1 MKRINIVGFIDFHR
15 EEWDIRPSMVDKIRQ
30 AFHDS
35 ELWTYKDLCACTEKQ
50 LLKIRHVT
58 PELVEHVKETLENVG
73 LHLGMTEKELDAY
86 HDAEYDARHQSV
98 EPKGTHVHD
107 DVLNI
112 LDGANILEFLRKKAE
127 TGNVE
132 KGNGTLIPE
141 GAATEQIVG
150 VDKIEGSNLSFR
162 SDAATEQIAGTSKED
177 RAEEEAKEEAVSAN
191 TDGMQKKEIE
201 SLQETEQKKGTEQL
215 QETEPLQEME
225 AKHKKKF
232 DAQKVYNHAM
242 ARILCDPCQML
253 RGDDLEFMRHQ
264 LVMSVLEQQSWLM
277 RTFCSFNYRVKVAM
291 RKANY
296 IMLEYR
302 HDMGLRSTVYQHLEY
317 EGTIKELEA

>member
-1 MKRINIVGFIDFHR
+1 MKRINIVGFINFHR
-15 EEWDIRPSMVDKIRQ
+15 EDWDIRPSMVEKTRQ

-58 PELVEHVKETLENVG
+58 PELVGHVKETLEYVG

-127 TGNVE
+127 TGNME
-132 KGNGTLIPE
+132 KGSGMLIPE
-141 GAATEQIVG
+141 DGATEQIVG
-150 VDKIEGSNLSFR
+150 ISEED
-162 SDAATEQIAGTSKED
+162 IAEEKAKED
-177 RAEEEAKEEAVSAN
+177 AVSAN

-215 QETEPLQEME
+215 QEAEPLQQAE

-232 DAQKVYNHAM
+232 DAQKAYNHAM
-242 ARILCDPCQML
+242 ARILRDPCQIV

-277 RTFCSFNYRVKVAM
+277 KTFCFFSYRVKVAM

>member
-15 EEWDIRPSMVDKIRQ
+15 EKWDIRPSMMEKMRQ

-50 LLKIRHVT
+50 LLKIRYVT
-58 PELVEHVKETLENVG
+58 PELVGHIKETLEDAG

-86 HDAEYDARHQSV
+86 HDAEYDARHQCA
-98 EPKGTHVHD
+98 EQKGTS
-107 DVLNI
+107 
-112 LDGANILEFLRKKAE
+112 E
-127 TGNVE
+127 
-132 KGNGTLIPE
+132 
-141 GAATEQIVG
+141 
-150 VDKIEGSNLSFR
+150 
-162 SDAATEQIAGTSKED
+162 ED
-177 RAEEEAKEEAVSAN
+177 IAEEEAKEEAVSVN
-191 TDGMQKKEIE
+191 TDGLQQKEIE
-201 SLQETEQKKGTEQL
+201 SLQETEQKKETEQL
-215 QETEPLQEME
+215 QEAEPLQEME

-232 DAQKVYNHAM
+232 DAQKAYNHAM
-242 ARILCDPCQML
+242 ARILRDPCQMV

>member
-15 EEWDIRPSMVDKIRQ
+15 EEWDIRPSMVEKTRQ

-58 PELVEHVKETLENVG
+58 PELVEHVKETLEDVG

-98 EPKGTHVHD
+98 ESKRRSEED
-107 DVLNI
+107 I
-112 LDGANILEFLRKKAE
+112 AE
-127 TGNVE
+127 N
-132 KGNGTLIPE
+132 
-141 GAATEQIVG
+141 
-150 VDKIEGSNLSFR
+150 
-162 SDAATEQIAGTSKED
+162 
-177 RAEEEAKEEAVSAN
+177 EAKEATSFAD
-191 TDGMQKKEIE
+191 TDGMQKKEPE
-201 SLQETEQKKGTEQL
+201 PLQETE
-215 QETEPLQEME
+215 
-225 AKHKKKF
+225 AKHKEEF
-232 DAQKVYNHAM
+232 DARKAYNHAM

-277 RTFCSFNYRVKVAM
+277 KTFCSFNYRVKEAM

-296 IMLEYR
+296 IMQEYR

-317 EGTIKELEA
+317 DGKIKELEA

>member
-15 EEWDIRPSMVDKIRQ
+15 EEWDIRPSVVEKIRL

-50 LLKIRHVT
+50 LLKIRYVT
-58 PELVEHVKETLENVG
+58 PELVGHIKETLEDVG
-73 LHLGMTEKELDAY
+73 LHLGMTEKELDVY

-98 EPKGTHVHD
+98 EQKGTS
-107 DVLNI
+107 
-112 LDGANILEFLRKKAE
+112 EE
-127 TGNVE
+127 E
-132 KGNGTLIPE
+132 
-141 GAATEQIVG
+141 
-150 VDKIEGSNLSFR
+150 
-162 SDAATEQIAGTSKED
+162 IAKD
-177 RAEEEAKEEAVSAN
+177 EAKEDAAFAD
-191 TDGMQKKEIE
+191 TDGIQKKWNEL
-201 SLQETEQKKGTEQL
+201 LQETEQKKETEQL
-215 QETEPLQEME
+215 HETELLQDTET
-225 AKHKKKF
+225 KHKKEF
-232 DAQKVYNHAM
+232 DVQKAYNHAI
-242 ARILCDPCQML
+242 ARILRDPCQMI

-277 RTFCSFNYRVKVAM
+277 KTFCSFNYRVKVAM

-317 EGTIKELEA
+317 DGRIKELEA

>member
-15 EEWDIRPSMVDKIRQ
+15 EKWDIRPSMMEKMRQ

-50 LLKIRHVT
+50 LLKIRYVT
-58 PELVEHVKETLENVG
+58 PELVEHIKETLEDVG

-98 EPKGTHVHD
+98 EQKGTS
-107 DVLNI
+107 
-112 LDGANILEFLRKKAE
+112 E
-127 TGNVE
+127 
-132 KGNGTLIPE
+132 
-141 GAATEQIVG
+141 
-150 VDKIEGSNLSFR
+150 
-162 SDAATEQIAGTSKED
+162 ED
-177 RAEEEAKEEAVSAN
+177 IAEEEAKEDAASVN
-191 TDGMQKKEIE
+191 TDGMQKEIE
-201 SLQETEQKKGTEQL
+201 SLQETEQKKGTEQM
-215 QETEPLQEME
+215 QEAKPLQDME

-232 DAQKVYNHAM
+232 DAQKAYNHAM
-242 ARILCDPCQML
+242 ARILRDPCQMV

-302 HDMGLRSTVYQHLEY
+302 RDIGLRSTVYQHLEY

>member
-15 EEWDIRPSMVDKIRQ
+15 EEWDIRPSMVEKTRQ

-58 PELVEHVKETLENVG
+58 PELVEHVKETLEDVG

-98 EPKGTHVHD
+98 ESKRISEED
-107 DVLNI
+107 I
-112 LDGANILEFLRKKAE
+112 AE
-127 TGNVE
+127 N
-132 KGNGTLIPE
+132 
-141 GAATEQIVG
+141 
-150 VDKIEGSNLSFR
+150 
-162 SDAATEQIAGTSKED
+162 
-177 RAEEEAKEEAVSAN
+177 EAKEATSFAD
-191 TDGMQKKEIE
+191 TDGMQKKA
-201 SLQETEQKKGTEQL
+201 TEQL
-215 QETEPLQEME
+215 QETE
-225 AKHKKKF
+225 AKHKEEF
-232 DAQKVYNHAM
+232 DARKAYNHAM

-277 RTFCSFNYRVKVAM
+277 KTFCSFNNRVKVAM
-291 RKANY
+291 QKANY
-296 IMLEYR
+296 IMQEYR
-302 HDMGLRSTVYQHLEY
+302 HDMGLRSTVYQHLE
-317 EGTIKELEA
+317 

>member
-15 EEWDIRPSMVDKIRQ
+15 EKWDIRPSMMEKMRQ

-35 ELWTYKDLCACTEKQ
+35 ELWTYKDLCALSEKQ
-50 LLKIRHVT
+50 LLKIRYVT
-58 PELVEHVKETLENVG
+58 PELVGHIKETLEDVG

-98 EPKGTHVHD
+98 EQKKTNIHD
-107 DVLNI
+107 DVPEM
-112 LDGANILEFLRKKAE
+112 LDEANILEALRKKPIS
-127 TGNVE
+127 GFLE
-132 KGNGTLIPE
+132 KEAGLPIPE
-141 GAATEQIVG
+141 DAATEQIVG
-150 VDKIEGSNLSFR
+150 ISEED
-162 SDAATEQIAGTSKED
+162 IAEND
-177 RAEEEAKEEAVSAN
+177 AKEAITSAN
-191 TDGMQKKEIE
+191 TDGMQKKE
-201 SLQETEQKKGTEQL
+201 K
-215 QETEPLQEME
+215 EPLQETE
-225 AKHKKKF
+225 AKHKKEF
-232 DAQKVYNHAM
+232 DVRKAYNHAM
-242 ARILCDPCQML
+242 ARILRDPCQML

-296 IMLEYR
+296 IMQEYR

-317 EGTIKELEA
+317 DGTIKELEA

>member
-15 EEWDIRPSMVDKIRQ
+15 EKWDIRPSMMEKMRQ
-30 AFHDS
+30 VFHDS

-50 LLKIRHVT
+50 LLKIRYVT

-127 TGNVE
+127 TGNME
-132 KGNGTLIPE
+132 KGSGMLIPE
-141 GAATEQIVG
+141 DAVTEQIVG
-150 VDKIEGSNLSFR
+150 TFE
-162 SDAATEQIAGTSKED
+162 ED
-177 RAEEEAKEEAVSAN
+177 IAKEEVKEDAASAN
-191 TDGMQKKEIE
+191 TDGIQKKKIE

-215 QETEPLQEME
+215 QEAEPLQEME

-232 DAQKVYNHAM
+232 DAQKAYNHAM
-242 ARILCDPCQML
+242 ARILRDPCQMV

-296 IMLEYR
+296 IMQEYR
-302 HDMGLRSTVYQHLEY
+302 HDMGLRSTVYQHLKY
-317 EGTIKELEA
+317 DGTIKELEA

>member
-15 EEWDIRPSMVDKIRQ
+15 EEWDIRPSMMEKMRQ

-50 LLKIRHVT
+50 LLKIRYVT
-58 PELVEHVKETLENVG
+58 PELVEHIKETLEDVG

-86 HDAEYDARHQSV
+86 HDAEYDARHQCA
-98 EPKGTHVHD
+98 EQKGTS
-107 DVLNI
+107 
-112 LDGANILEFLRKKAE
+112 E
-127 TGNVE
+127 
-132 KGNGTLIPE
+132 
-141 GAATEQIVG
+141 
-150 VDKIEGSNLSFR
+150 
-162 SDAATEQIAGTSKED
+162 ED
-177 RAEEEAKEEAVSAN
+177 IAEEEAKEEAASVN
-191 TDGMQKKEIE
+191 TDGMQKEIE
-201 SLQETEQKKGTEQL
+201 SLQETKQKKGTEQL
-215 QETEPLQEME
+215 QETEPLQETE

-232 DAQKVYNHAM
+232 DAQKAYNHAM
-242 ARILCDPCQML
+242 ARILRDPCQML

>member
-15 EEWDIRPSMVDKIRQ
+15 EKWDIRPSMVEKTRR

-50 LLKIRHVT
+50 LLKIRYVT
-58 PELVEHVKETLENVG
+58 PELVEHIKETLENVG

-86 HDAEYDARHQSV
+86 HDAEYDARHQSA
-98 EPKGTHVHD
+98 EQKKTNIHD
-107 DVLNI
+107 DVPEM
-112 LDGANILEFLRKKAE
+112 LDEANILEALRKKPVS
-127 TGNVE
+127 GFLE
-132 KGNGTLIPE
+132 KEAGLPIQE
-141 GAATEQIVG
+141 DAATEQIVG
-150 VDKIEGSNLSFR
+150 ISEED
-162 SDAATEQIAGTSKED
+162 IAEND
-177 RAEEEAKEEAVSAN
+177 AKEAITSAN
-191 TDGMQKKEIE
+191 TDGMQKKE
-201 SLQETEQKKGTEQL
+201 K
-215 QETEPLQEME
+215 EPLQETE
-225 AKHKKKF
+225 AKHKKEF
-232 DAQKVYNHAM
+232 DAQKAYNHAM
-242 ARILCDPCQML
+242 ARILRDPCQML

-296 IMLEYR
+296 IMQEYR

>member
-15 EEWDIRPSMVDKIRQ
+15 EGWDIRPSMMEKMRQ

-50 LLKIRHVT
+50 LLKIRYVT
-58 PELVEHVKETLENVG
+58 PELVEHIKETLEDVG

-98 EPKGTHVHD
+98 EQKGTSEED
-107 DVLNI
+107 
-112 LDGANILEFLRKKAE
+112 
-127 TGNVE
+127 
-132 KGNGTLIPE
+132 
-141 GAATEQIVG
+141 
-150 VDKIEGSNLSFR
+150 
-162 SDAATEQIAGTSKED
+162 IAD
-177 RAEEEAKEEAVSAN
+177 EEAKEDAASAN

-215 QETEPLQEME
+215 QETEPLQEIE
-225 AKHKKKF
+225 AKHKKEF
-232 DAQKVYNHAM
+232 DAQKAYNHAM
-242 ARILCDPCQML
+242 ARILRDPCQMV

-277 RTFCSFNYRVKVAM
+277 KTFCSFPYRLKAAM

-296 IMLEYR
+296 IMQEYR
-302 HDMGLRSTVYQHLEY
+302 HDMGLRSTVYQHLEFD
-317 EGTIKELEA
+317 GTIKELEA

>member
-15 EEWDIRPSMVDKIRQ
+15 EEWDIRPSMVEKTRQ

-58 PELVEHVKETLENVG
+58 PELVEHIKETLEDVG
-73 LHLGMTEKELDAY
+73 LHLGMTEKDLDAY

-98 EPKGTHVHD
+98 ESKRISEED
-107 DVLNI
+107 I
-112 LDGANILEFLRKKAE
+112 AE
-127 TGNVE
+127 N
-132 KGNGTLIPE
+132 
-141 GAATEQIVG
+141 
-150 VDKIEGSNLSFR
+150 
-162 SDAATEQIAGTSKED
+162 
-177 RAEEEAKEEAVSAN
+177 EAKEATSFAD
-191 TDGMQKKEIE
+191 TDGMQKKA
-201 SLQETEQKKGTEQL
+201 TEQL
-215 QETEPLQEME
+215 QETE
-225 AKHKKKF
+225 AKHKEEF
-232 DAQKVYNHAM
+232 DARKAYNHAM

-277 RTFCSFNYRVKVAM
+277 KTFCSFNYRVKVAM
-291 RKANY
+291 QKANY
-296 IMLEYR
+296 IMQEYR

-317 EGTIKELEA
+317 DGKNKELEA

>member
-15 EEWDIRPSMVDKIRQ
+15 EKWDIRPSMMEKMRQ

-50 LLKIRHVT
+50 LLKIRYVT
-58 PELVEHVKETLENVG
+58 PELVGHIKETLEDVG

-86 HDAEYDARHQSV
+86 HDAEYDARHQSA
-98 EPKGTHVHD
+98 EQKKTNIHD
-107 DVLNI
+107 DVPEM
-112 LDGANILEFLRKKAE
+112 LDEANILEALHKKPVSGFL
-127 TGNVE
+127 E
-132 KGNGTLIPE
+132 KEAGLPIPE
-141 GAATEQIVG
+141 DAATEQIVG
-150 VDKIEGSNLSFR
+150 ISEED
-162 SDAATEQIAGTSKED
+162 IAEND
-177 RAEEEAKEEAVSAN
+177 AKEAITSAN
-191 TDGMQKKEIE
+191 TDGMQKKE
-201 SLQETEQKKGTEQL
+201 K
-215 QETEPLQEME
+215 EPLQETE

-232 DAQKVYNHAM
+232 DAQKAYNHAM
-242 ARILCDPCQML
+242 ARILRDPCQMV

-264 LVMSVLEQQSWLM
+264 LVMSVLEQQSWLI
-277 RTFCSFNYRVKVAM
+277 RTFCSFSYRVKVAM

>member
-15 EEWDIRPSMVDKIRQ
+15 EEWDIRPSVVEKIRL

-50 LLKIRHVT
+50 LLKIRYVT
-58 PELVEHVKETLENVG
+58 PELVGHIKETLEDVG

-98 EPKGTHVHD
+98 EQKG
-107 DVLNI
+107 
-112 LDGANILEFLRKKAE
+112 ASEE
-127 TGNVE
+127 E
-132 KGNGTLIPE
+132 
-141 GAATEQIVG
+141 
-150 VDKIEGSNLSFR
+150 
-162 SDAATEQIAGTSKED
+162 IAKD
-177 RAEEEAKEEAVSAN
+177 EAKEDAAFAD
-191 TDGMQKKEIE
+191 TDGIQKKWNEL
-201 SLQETEQKKGTEQL
+201 LQETEQKKETEQL
-215 QETEPLQEME
+215 HETEPLQDTE
-225 AKHKKKF
+225 AKHKKEF
-232 DAQKVYNHAM
+232 DAQKAYNHAM
-242 ARILCDPCQML
+242 ARILRDPCQMI

-277 RTFCSFNYRVKVAM
+277 KTFCSFNYRVKVAM

-317 EGTIKELEA
+317 DGTIKELEA

>member
-15 EEWDIRPSMVDKIRQ
+15 EEWDIRPSMVEKTRQ

-58 PELVEHVKETLENVG
+58 PELVEHVKETLEDVG

-86 HDAEYDARHQSV
+86 HDAEYDARHQSA
-98 EPKGTHVHD
+98 EQKG
-107 DVLNI
+107 
-112 LDGANILEFLRKKAE
+112 ASE
-127 TGNVE
+127 
-132 KGNGTLIPE
+132 
-141 GAATEQIVG
+141 
-150 VDKIEGSNLSFR
+150 
-162 SDAATEQIAGTSKED
+162 ED
-177 RAEEEAKEEAVSAN
+177 IAEEEAKEDTASAN

-201 SLQETEQKKGTEQL
+201 SLQETEQKKETEQL
-215 QETEPLQEME
+215 QEAEPLQETE

-232 DAQKVYNHAM
+232 DAQKAYNHAM
-242 ARILCDPCQML
+242 ARILRDPCQMV

-277 RTFCSFNYRVKVAM
+277 KTFCSFNYRVKVAM
-291 RKANY
+291 QKANY
-296 IMLEYR
+296 IMQEYR

>member
-15 EEWDIRPSMVDKIRQ
+15 EKWDIRPSMMEKMRQ

-50 LLKIRHVT
+50 LLKIRYVT
-58 PELVEHVKETLENVG
+58 PELVGHIKETLEDVG

-98 EPKGTHVHD
+98 EQKGTS
-107 DVLNI
+107 
-112 LDGANILEFLRKKAE
+112 E
-127 TGNVE
+127 
-132 KGNGTLIPE
+132 
-141 GAATEQIVG
+141 
-150 VDKIEGSNLSFR
+150 
-162 SDAATEQIAGTSKED
+162 ED
-177 RAEEEAKEEAVSAN
+177 IAEEEAKGDAVSAN
-191 TDGMQKKEIE
+191 RDGMQKKEIE

-225 AKHKKKF
+225 TKHKKEF
-232 DAQKVYNHAM
+232 DAQKAYNHAM
-242 ARILCDPCQML
+242 ARILRDPCQMV

-277 RTFCSFNYRVKVAM
+277 KTFCSFNYRVKVAM
-291 RKANY
+291 QKANY
-296 IMLEYR
+296 IMQEYR

-317 EGTIKELEA
+317 DGKIKELEA

>member
-15 EEWDIRPSMVDKIRQ
+15 EKWDIRPSMMEKMRQ
-30 AFHDS
+30 VFHDS

-50 LLKIRHVT
+50 LLKIRYVT
-58 PELVEHVKETLENVG
+58 PELVGHIKETLEDVG

-86 HDAEYDARHQSV
+86 HDAEYDARHQS
-98 EPKGTHVHD
+98 
-107 DVLNI
+107 
-112 LDGANILEFLRKKAE
+112 AE
-127 TGNVE
+127 Q
-132 KGNGTLIPE
+132 K
-141 GAATEQIVG
+141 
-150 VDKIEGSNLSFR
+150 R
-162 SDAATEQIAGTSKED
+162 TSEED
-177 RAEEEAKEEAVSAN
+177 IAEEEAKEDAASAN

-201 SLQETEQKKGTEQL
+201 SLQGTEQL
-215 QETEPLQEME
+215 QETDPLQERE

-232 DAQKVYNHAM
+232 DAQKAYNHAM
-242 ARILCDPCQML
+242 ARILRDPCQMV

>member
-15 EEWDIRPSMVDKIRQ
+15 EEWDIRPSMMEKMRQ

-50 LLKIRHVT
+50 LLKIRYVT
-58 PELVEHVKETLENVG
+58 PELVGHIKETLEDVG

-98 EPKGTHVHD
+98 EQKKTNIHD
-107 DVLNI
+107 DVPEM
-112 LDGANILEFLRKKAE
+112 LDEANILEALRKKPIS
-127 TGNVE
+127 GFLE
-132 KGNGTLIPE
+132 KEAGLPIPE
-141 GAATEQIVG
+141 DAATEQIVG
-150 VDKIEGSNLSFR
+150 ISEED
-162 SDAATEQIAGTSKED
+162 IAEND
-177 RAEEEAKEEAVSAN
+177 AKEAITSAN
-191 TDGMQKKEIE
+191 TDGMQKKE
-201 SLQETEQKKGTEQL
+201 K
-215 QETEPLQEME
+215 EPLQEME
-225 AKHKKKF
+225 AKHKKEF
-232 DAQKVYNHAM
+232 DAQKAYNHAM
-242 ARILCDPCQML
+242 ARILRDPCQML

-264 LVMSVLEQQSWLM
+264 LVMSVLEQQGWLM

>member
-15 EEWDIRPSMVDKIRQ
+15 EEWDIRPSMVEKTRQ

-58 PELVEHVKETLENVG
+58 PELVEHIKETLEDVG
-73 LHLGMTEKELDAY
+73 LHLGMTEKDLDAY

-98 EPKGTHVHD
+98 EYKRISEED
-107 DVLNI
+107 I
-112 LDGANILEFLRKKAE
+112 AE
-127 TGNVE
+127 N
-132 KGNGTLIPE
+132 
-141 GAATEQIVG
+141 
-150 VDKIEGSNLSFR
+150 
-162 SDAATEQIAGTSKED
+162 
-177 RAEEEAKEEAVSAN
+177 EAKEATSFAD
-191 TDGMQKKEIE
+191 TDGMQKKA
-201 SLQETEQKKGTEQL
+201 TEQL
-215 QETEPLQEME
+215 QETE
-225 AKHKKKF
+225 AKHKEKF
-232 DAQKVYNHAM
+232 DARKAYNHAM

-277 RTFCSFNYRVKVAM
+277 KTFCSFNYRVKVAM
-291 RKANY
+291 QKANY
-296 IMLEYR
+296 IMQEYR

-317 EGTIKELEA
+317 DGKIKELEA

>member
-15 EEWDIRPSMVDKIRQ
+15 EEWDIRPSMVEKTRQ

-58 PELVEHVKETLENVG
+58 PELVEHVKETLEDVG

-98 EPKGTHVHD
+98 ESKRISEED
-107 DVLNI
+107 I
-112 LDGANILEFLRKKAE
+112 AE
-127 TGNVE
+127 N
-132 KGNGTLIPE
+132 
-141 GAATEQIVG
+141 
-150 VDKIEGSNLSFR
+150 
-162 SDAATEQIAGTSKED
+162 
-177 RAEEEAKEEAVSAN
+177 EAKEATSFAD
-191 TDGMQKKEIE
+191 TDGMQKKA
-201 SLQETEQKKGTEQL
+201 TEQL
-215 QETEPLQEME
+215 QETEV
-225 AKHKKKF
+225 KHKEEF
-232 DAQKVYNHAM
+232 DARKAYNHAM

-277 RTFCSFNYRVKVAM
+277 KTFCSFNYRVKVAM
-291 RKANY
+291 QKANY
-296 IMLEYR
+296 IMQEYR

>member
-15 EEWDIRPSMVDKIRQ
+15 EEWDIRPSMVEKTRQ

-58 PELVEHVKETLENVG
+58 PELVEHVKETLEDVG

-98 EPKGTHVHD
+98 ESK
-107 DVLNI
+107 
-112 LDGANILEFLRKKAE
+112 RKYEEDIAE
-127 TGNVE
+127 N
-132 KGNGTLIPE
+132 
-141 GAATEQIVG
+141 
-150 VDKIEGSNLSFR
+150 
-162 SDAATEQIAGTSKED
+162 
-177 RAEEEAKEEAVSAN
+177 EAKEATSFAD
-191 TDGMQKKEIE
+191 TDGMQKKA
-201 SLQETEQKKGTEQL
+201 TEQL
-215 QETEPLQEME
+215 QETE
-225 AKHKKKF
+225 AKHKEEF
-232 DAQKVYNHAM
+232 DARKAYNHAM

-277 RTFCSFNYRVKVAM
+277 KTFCSFNYRVKVAM
-291 RKANY
+291 QKANY
-296 IMLEYR
+296 IMQEYR

-317 EGTIKELEA
+317 DGKIKELEA

>member
-1 MKRINIVGFIDFHR
+1 MKRINIVGFINFHR
-15 EEWDIRPSMVDKIRQ
+15 EKWDIRPSMMEKMRQ
-30 AFHDS
+30 VFHDS

-50 LLKIRHVT
+50 LLKIRYVT
-58 PELVEHVKETLENVG
+58 PELVGHIKETLEDVG

-86 HDAEYDARHQSV
+86 HDAEYDARHQS
-98 EPKGTHVHD
+98 
-107 DVLNI
+107 
-112 LDGANILEFLRKKAE
+112 AE
-127 TGNVE
+127 Q
-132 KGNGTLIPE
+132 K
-141 GAATEQIVG
+141 
-150 VDKIEGSNLSFR
+150 R
-162 SDAATEQIAGTSKED
+162 TSEED
-177 RAEEEAKEEAVSAN
+177 IAEEEAKEDAASAN

-201 SLQETEQKKGTEQL
+201 SLQGTEQL
-215 QETEPLQEME
+215 QETEPLQERE

-232 DAQKVYNHAM
+232 DAQKAYNHAM
-242 ARILCDPCQML
+242 ARILRDPCQMV

>member
-15 EEWDIRPSMVDKIRQ
+15 EKWDIRPSMMEKMRQ
-30 AFHDS
+30 VFHDS

-50 LLKIRHVT
+50 LLKIRYVT
-58 PELVEHVKETLENVG
+58 PELVGHIKETLEDIG

-86 HDAEYDARHQSV
+86 HDAEYDARHQSA
-98 EPKGTHVHD
+98 EQKRTSEE
-107 DVLNI
+107 NI
-112 LDGANILEFLRKKAE
+112 
-127 TGNVE
+127 
-132 KGNGTLIPE
+132 
-141 GAATEQIVG
+141 
-150 VDKIEGSNLSFR
+150 
-162 SDAATEQIAGTSKED
+162 
-177 RAEEEAKEEAVSAN
+177 AEEEAKEDAASVN
-191 TDGMQKKEIE
+191 TDGMQKEIE
-201 SLQETEQKKGTEQL
+201 SLQETEQKKGTEQM
-215 QETEPLQEME
+215 QEAEPLQEME

-232 DAQKVYNHAM
+232 DAQKAYNHAM
-242 ARILCDPCQML
+242 ARILRDPCQMV

>member
-15 EEWDIRPSMVDKIRQ
+15 EEWDIRPSMVEKMRQ

-50 LLKIRHVT
+50 LLKIRYVT
-58 PELVEHVKETLENVG
+58 PELVGHIKETLEDVG

-86 HDAEYDARHQSV
+86 HDAEYDARHQS
-98 EPKGTHVHD
+98 
-107 DVLNI
+107 
-112 LDGANILEFLRKKAE
+112 AE
-127 TGNVE
+127 Q
-132 KGNGTLIPE
+132 K
-141 GAATEQIVG
+141 
-150 VDKIEGSNLSFR
+150 R
-162 SDAATEQIAGTSKED
+162 TSEED
-177 RAEEEAKEEAVSAN
+177 IAEEEAKEDAASAN

-201 SLQETEQKKGTEQL
+201 SLQGTEQL
-215 QETEPLQEME
+215 QETEPLQERE

-232 DAQKVYNHAM
+232 DAQKAYNHAM
-242 ARILCDPCQML
+242 ARILRDPCQMV

-296 IMLEYR
+296 IMLEYK

>member
-15 EEWDIRPSMVDKIRQ
+15 EEWDIRPSMVEKTRQ

-58 PELVEHVKETLENVG
+58 PELVEHIKETLEDVG
-73 LHLGMTEKELDAY
+73 LHLGMTEKDLDAY

-98 EPKGTHVHD
+98 ESK
-107 DVLNI
+107 
-112 LDGANILEFLRKKAE
+112 RKSEEDIAE
-127 TGNVE
+127 N
-132 KGNGTLIPE
+132 
-141 GAATEQIVG
+141 
-150 VDKIEGSNLSFR
+150 
-162 SDAATEQIAGTSKED
+162 
-177 RAEEEAKEEAVSAN
+177 EAKEATSFADTN
-191 TDGMQKKEIE
+191 GMQKK
-201 SLQETEQKKGTEQL
+201 
-215 QETEPLQEME
+215 ETEPLQETE
-225 AKHKKKF
+225 AKQKEEF
-232 DAQKVYNHAM
+232 DARKAYNHAM

-277 RTFCSFNYRVKVAM
+277 KTFCSFNYRVKAAM
-291 RKANY
+291 QKANY
-296 IMLEYR
+296 IMQEYR

-317 EGTIKELEA
+317 DGKIKELEA

>member
-15 EEWDIRPSMVDKIRQ
+15 EKWDIRPSMMEKMRQ
-30 AFHDS
+30 VFHDS

-50 LLKIRHVT
+50 LLKIRYVT
-58 PELVEHVKETLENVG
+58 PELVEHIKETLEDVG

-86 HDAEYDARHQSV
+86 HDAEYDARHQSA
-98 EPKGTHVHD
+98 EQKRTSEE
-107 DVLNI
+107 NI
-112 LDGANILEFLRKKAE
+112 
-127 TGNVE
+127 
-132 KGNGTLIPE
+132 
-141 GAATEQIVG
+141 
-150 VDKIEGSNLSFR
+150 
-162 SDAATEQIAGTSKED
+162 
-177 RAEEEAKEEAVSAN
+177 AEEEAKEDAASVN
-191 TDGMQKKEIE
+191 TDGMQKEIE
-201 SLQETEQKKGTEQL
+201 SLQETEQKKGTEQM
-215 QETEPLQEME
+215 QEAEPLQEME

-232 DAQKVYNHAM
+232 DAQKAYNHAM
-242 ARILCDPCQML
+242 ARILRDPCQMV

>member
-15 EEWDIRPSMVDKIRQ
+15 EEWDIRPSMVEKTRQ

-50 LLKIRHVT
+50 LLKIRYVT
-58 PELVEHVKETLENVG
+58 PELVEHIKETLEDVG

-86 HDAEYDARHQSV
+86 HDAEYDARHQCA
-98 EPKGTHVHD
+98 EQKGTS
-107 DVLNI
+107 
-112 LDGANILEFLRKKAE
+112 E
-127 TGNVE
+127 
-132 KGNGTLIPE
+132 
-141 GAATEQIVG
+141 
-150 VDKIEGSNLSFR
+150 
-162 SDAATEQIAGTSKED
+162 ED
-177 RAEEEAKEEAVSAN
+177 IAEEEAKEDAASAN
-191 TDGMQKKEIE
+191 TDGLQKKEIE
-201 SLQETEQKKGTEQL
+201 SVQETEQKKGTEQL
-215 QETEPLQEME
+215 QEAEPLQEME

-232 DAQKVYNHAM
+232 DAQKAYNHAM
-242 ARILCDPCQML
+242 ARILRDPCQMV

>member
-15 EEWDIRPSMVDKIRQ
+15 EEWDIRPSMVEKTRQ

-35 ELWTYKDLCACTEKQ
+35 ELWTYKDLCALSEKQ
-50 LLKIRHVT
+50 LLKIRYVT
-58 PELVEHVKETLENVG
+58 PELVGHIKETLKDVG
-73 LHLGMTEKELDAY
+73 LHLDMTEKELDAY

-98 EPKGTHVHD
+98 EQKGTS
-107 DVLNI
+107 
-112 LDGANILEFLRKKAE
+112 E
-127 TGNVE
+127 
-132 KGNGTLIPE
+132 
-141 GAATEQIVG
+141 
-150 VDKIEGSNLSFR
+150 
-162 SDAATEQIAGTSKED
+162 ED
-177 RAEEEAKEEAVSAN
+177 IAEEEAKEDAASAN

-201 SLQETEQKKGTEQL
+201 SQQETEQKKGTEQL
-215 QETEPLQEME
+215 QEAEPLQETE

-232 DAQKVYNHAM
+232 DAQKAYNHAM
-242 ARILCDPCQML
+242 ARILRDPCQMV

-296 IMLEYR
+296 IMQEYR

>member
-15 EEWDIRPSMVDKIRQ
+15 EEWDIRPSMVEKTRQ

-58 PELVEHVKETLENVG
+58 PELVEHIKETLEDVG

-98 EPKGTHVHD
+98 ESKRISEED
-107 DVLNI
+107 I
-112 LDGANILEFLRKKAE
+112 AE
-127 TGNVE
+127 N
-132 KGNGTLIPE
+132 
-141 GAATEQIVG
+141 
-150 VDKIEGSNLSFR
+150 
-162 SDAATEQIAGTSKED
+162 
-177 RAEEEAKEEAVSAN
+177 EAKEATSFAD
-191 TDGMQKKEIE
+191 TDGMQKKA
-201 SLQETEQKKGTEQL
+201 TEQL
-215 QETEPLQEME
+215 QETE
-225 AKHKKKF
+225 AKHKEEF
-232 DAQKVYNHAM
+232 DARKAYNHAM

-277 RTFCSFNYRVKVAM
+277 KTFCSFNYRVKVAM
-291 RKANY
+291 QKANY
-296 IMLEYR
+296 IMQEYR

-317 EGTIKELEA
+317 DGKIKELEA

>member
-15 EEWDIRPSMVDKIRQ
+15 EEWDIRPSMVEKTRQ

-35 ELWTYKDLCACTEKQ
+35 ELWTYKDLCACTDKQ

-58 PELVEHVKETLENVG
+58 PELVEHIKETLEDVG

-98 EPKGTHVHD
+98 ESKRISEED
-107 DVLNI
+107 I
-112 LDGANILEFLRKKAE
+112 AE
-127 TGNVE
+127 N
-132 KGNGTLIPE
+132 
-141 GAATEQIVG
+141 
-150 VDKIEGSNLSFR
+150 
-162 SDAATEQIAGTSKED
+162 
-177 RAEEEAKEEAVSAN
+177 EAKEATSFAD
-191 TDGMQKKEIE
+191 TDGMQKKE
-201 SLQETEQKKGTEQL
+201 K
-215 QETEPLQEME
+215 ETEPLQETE
-225 AKHKKKF
+225 AKHKEEF
-232 DAQKVYNHAM
+232 DARKAYNHAM

-277 RTFCSFNYRVKVAM
+277 KTFCSFNYRVKVAM
-291 RKANY
+291 QKANY
-296 IMLEYR
+296 IMQEYR

-317 EGTIKELEA
+317 DGKIKELEA

>member
-15 EEWDIRPSMVDKIRQ
+15 EEWDIRPSVVEKIRL

-50 LLKIRHVT
+50 LLKIRYVT
-58 PELVEHVKETLENVG
+58 PELVEHIKETLEDVG

-86 HDAEYDARHQSV
+86 HDAEYDARHQSA
-98 EPKGTHVHD
+98 EQKGTS
-107 DVLNI
+107 
-112 LDGANILEFLRKKAE
+112 EE
-127 TGNVE
+127 E
-132 KGNGTLIPE
+132 
-141 GAATEQIVG
+141 
-150 VDKIEGSNLSFR
+150 
-162 SDAATEQIAGTSKED
+162 IAKD
-177 RAEEEAKEEAVSAN
+177 EAKEDAAFAD
-191 TDGMQKKEIE
+191 TDGIQKKWNEL
-201 SLQETEQKKGTEQL
+201 LQETEQKKGTEQL
-215 QETEPLQEME
+215 QEAEPLQEME

-232 DAQKVYNHAM
+232 DAQKAYNHAM
-242 ARILCDPCQML
+242 ARILRDPCQMV

-277 RTFCSFNYRVKVAM
+277 KTFCSFNYRVKVAM

-317 EGTIKELEA
+317 DGRIKELEA

>member
-15 EEWDIRPSMVDKIRQ
+15 EEWDIRPSMVEKTRQ

-58 PELVEHVKETLENVG
+58 PELVEHVKETLEDVG

-98 EPKGTHVHD
+98 ESKRISEED
-107 DVLNI
+107 I
-112 LDGANILEFLRKKAE
+112 AE
-127 TGNVE
+127 N
-132 KGNGTLIPE
+132 
-141 GAATEQIVG
+141 
-150 VDKIEGSNLSFR
+150 
-162 SDAATEQIAGTSKED
+162 
-177 RAEEEAKEEAVSAN
+177 EAKEATSFAD
-191 TDGMQKKEIE
+191 TDGMQKKA
-201 SLQETEQKKGTEQL
+201 TEQL
-215 QETEPLQEME
+215 QETE
-225 AKHKKKF
+225 AKHKEEF
-232 DAQKVYNHAM
+232 DARKAYNHAM

-277 RTFCSFNYRVKVAM
+277 KTFCSFNYRVKVAM
-291 RKANY
+291 QKANY
-296 IMLEYR
+296 IMQEYR

-317 EGTIKELEA
+317 DGKIKELEP